1 MKKATFQKNEEGVKL
16 MAIYIAQLTREGME
30 YQLDNTVNHY
40 TVIITG
46 F

>member
-1 MKKATFQKNEEGVKL
+1 MKKATFQKNEEGTKL
-16 MAIYIAQLTREGME
+16 LAIYIAQLTREGMD
-30 YQLDNTVNHY
+30 YQLDSAINHF

>member
-1 MKKATFQKNEEGVKL
+1 MKKATFQKTESDIKL
-16 MAIYIAQLTREGME
+16 LAIYIAQLTREGMD
-30 YQLDNTVNHY
+30 YQLDNTISHY